1 MDKKL
6 FGDSYK
12 SLPIDPSQELPDF
25 ELQFLDNIRYKKKL
39 NPPKLQKQEEESE
52 DESDNESDVSEVH
65 NKVEYNENDDKS
77 PSSMSVLKSTLIS
90 SVLFLLLSNDMV
102 DKLIRTTG
110 LDGIKILFVK
120 VFIFAILFFIITYKF
135 S

>member
-12 SLPIDPSQELPDF
+12 SLPVDPSQELPDF
-25 ELQFLDNIRYKKKL
+25 ELQFLDNIRSKKKL
-39 NPPKLQKQEEESE
+39 EPPKLQKQDDSD
-52 DESDNESDVSEVH
+52 DESDNDSDASEVH
-65 NKVEYNENDDKS
+65 DKVEYNGENEQ
-77 PSSMSVLKSTLIS
+77 SSSTSVLKSTLIS
-90 SVLFLLLSNDMV
+90 SILFLLLSNDMV

-110 LDGIKILFVK
+110 LDGMKILFAK
-120 VFIFAILFFIITYKF
+120 VFIFAVLFFIIAYKF